1 MAYINNISAD
11 NTFFQNRLIGL
22 MKEQGIK
29 SASDFAHK
37 LKEKHILSHMK
48 ESSIEKTIQR
58 HLSFES
64 TDKGSL
70 PDTLH
75 APHIKAYCDFFDC
88 STDYLLGK
96 TDVKSS
102 DIEIRRIC
110 DRLGLTEEAVN
121 AIIKMTGEKT
131 AIPTVWMMP
140 EESRAI
146 LSKILTAV
154 KFKDFITSIKHLDEA
169 YGETEEKELWDKLE
183 KKIGKKR
190 LSTASEWSDKLDP
203 LYDGPDP
210 GQEILDDV
218 KLFNEV
224 LDAGYGIQCKNEY
237 NRKVYKFE
245 LHEIYSSIINE
256 MYP

>member
-1 MAYINNISAD
+1 MAYINNSSAD
-11 NTFFQNRLIGL
+11 HTIFQNRLIGL
-22 MKEQGIK
+22 MKERGIK

-37 LKEKHILSHMK
+37 LKEKHVLSHMK
-48 ESSIEKTIQR
+48 ESSIEKTIQK

-64 TDKGSL
+64 TDMQSL
-70 PDTLH
+70 PGTLH
-75 APHIKAYCDFFDC
+75 APHIKAYCDFFNC
-88 STDYLLGK
+88 STDYLLGA

-102 DIEIRRIC
+102 DIEIRNIC

-121 AIIKMTGEKT
+121 SIIKMTGAKT
-131 AIPTVWMMP
+131 GIPNVWMMP
-140 EESRAI
+140 EESKAI
-146 LSKILTAV
+146 LSKILTAT
-154 KFKDFITSIKHLDEA
+154 KFKDFIKNIKYLDET
-169 YGETEEKELWDKLE
+169 YDKTEEKELWDELE

-190 LSTASEWSDKLDP
+190 LSAAIEWSDKLDSF
-203 LYDGPDP
+203 YDGPDP
-210 GQEILDDV
+210 GQEILNDV

-224 LDAGYGIQCKNEY
+224 LDAEYGVQCKNEY

>member
-1 MAYINNISAD
+1 
-11 NTFFQNRLIGL
+11 

-37 LKEKHILSHMK
+37 LKEKHILSQMK

-64 TDKGSL
+64 SDSKFL

-75 APHIKAYCDFFDC
+75 APHIKAYCDFFNC
-88 STDYLLGK
+88 STVYLLGK
-96 TDVKSS
+96 TDVRSS
-102 DIEIRRIC
+102 DIEIRQIC
-110 DRLGLTEEAVN
+110 NRLGLTEEAVN
-121 AIIKMTGEKT
+121 AIIKITGEKT
-131 AIPTVWMMP
+131 ALPTVWMMP

-154 KFKDFITSIKHLDEA
+154 KFKDLITSIYNLNETYDQ
-169 YGETEEKELWDKLE
+169 TEEKMLWNKLE

-190 LSTASEWSDKLDP
+190 LSTASEWSTKLDP
-203 LYDGPDP
+203 LYDGPEP
-210 GQEILDDV
+210 SQEILDDV
-218 KLFNEV
+218 KLFEEAQ
-224 LDAGYGIQCKNEY
+224 DKGYGIQCKNEY
-237 NRKVYKFE
+237 DRKVLKFE

-256 MYP
+256 IYP